1 METKENQKKL
11 KKIRRT
17 MNRCCYE
24 SLSVDRYTIEE
35 CNVESDVY
43 LLMFVYNVK
52 NEIIEGRIASYDDM
66 VEIAEKIRRK
76 SKIHISQCNAIAHY
90 IAEEYDMRCIVNVI
104 HYRKDILKVT
114 LYYNQG
120 IKIIQ
125 GTYSDIMN
133 DLKYRK
139 VIKHE
144 NR

>member
-11 KKIRRT
+11 KKIRRI
-17 MNRCCYE
+17 MNRCCAE
-24 SLSVDRYTIEE
+24 SLSVNRYTIEE
-35 CNVESDVY
+35 RNVEDDVY

-52 NEIIEGRIASYDDM
+52 NEIIEARIASYNNM
-66 VEIAEKIRRK
+66 IEITEKIRAK
-76 SKIHISQCNAIAHY
+76 SKIHINQCNSIAHY
-90 IAEEYDMRCIVNVI
+90 IAEEYDIDCIVSVL
-104 HYRKDILKVT
+104 HYRKDILK
-114 LYYNQG
+114 LELCLDKG

-144 NR
+144 DK